1 MWLTFGCI
9 LWGQRLVGAKRV
21 SNVYICCL
29 DGWSLCVVYVEL
41 FVSQSF
47 INTSLFPHLFLILVV
62 FRSVSHGL
70 HRLSASSSSSRK
82 TFITWTQRT
91 HVTCSLQDDQHVRTA
106 QIRVKQEESV
116 TRQRTVSVDNP
127 LINNSASSSVQLISV
142 DTHCLAADGGDD
154 YDETSS
160 ISSRLPL
167 CNFIRHQSST
177 ISCRRQTERIDPRDN
192 SRQPGNMP
200 HWPMFSIFAVFHT
213 IIAGRY

>member
-1 MWLTFGCI
+1 MSIFVAWTALI
-9 LWGQRLVGAKRV
+9 AV
-21 SNVYICCL
+21 
-29 DGWSLCVVYVEL
+29 L

-70 HRLSASSSSSRK
+70 HRLSASSSRK

-116 TRQRTVSVDNP
+116 RRQRTVSVDNP

-142 DTHCLAADGGDD
+142 DTRCLAADDGDD

-177 ISCRRQTERIDPRDN
+177 ISCRRQTENWPPGQLPAARKHASLTDVQYICCLPYNNRGSLLEHSDSDKKYSDSIRFGGFDWAHHCRI
-192 SRQPGNMP
+192 G
-200 HWPMFSIFAVFHT
+200 V
-213 IIAGRY
+213 